1 MPTEYLCKQ
10 CIIILAL
17 CSCKIKLLDGVTM
30 DEKEQ
35 LPAGI
40 ITMLLTGYVDT
51 IAFQR
56 KLICA
61 ALVGWAIT
69 TIAFIVTSR

>member
-1 MPTEYLCKQ
+1 MQLQNDFYGGGMME
-10 CIIILAL
+10 
-17 CSCKIKLLDGVTM
+17 
-30 DEKEQ
+30 EKEQ

-61 ALVGWAIT
+61 VLVGWAIT

>member
-1 MPTEYLCKQ
+1 MV
-10 CIIILAL
+10 
-17 CSCKIKLLDGVTM
+17 DGWWTDGGRMVE
-30 DEKEQ
+30 EKEQ

-61 ALVGWAIT
+61 ALAGWAIT
-69 TIAFIVTSR
+69 TIAFIVYK

>member
-1 MPTEYLCKQ
+1 MMKE
-10 CIIILAL
+10 
-17 CSCKIKLLDGVTM
+17 
-30 DEKEQ
+30 EKEQ

-56 KLICA
+56 NLIYA
-61 ALVGWAIT
+61 ALAGWAIT
-69 TIAFIVTSR
+69 TIAFIVYK

>member
-1 MPTEYLCKQ
+1 MEE
-10 CIIILAL
+10 
-17 CSCKIKLLDGVTM
+17 
-30 DEKEQ
+30 EKEQ

-56 KLICA
+56 KFIYA
-61 ALVGWAIT
+61 ALAGWAIT
-69 TIAFIVTSR
+69 TIAFIVYMSR

>member
-1 MPTEYLCKQ
+1 M
-10 CIIILAL
+10 
-17 CSCKIKLLDGVTM
+17 LDASSLFLPMQLQNDFYGGGM
-30 DEKEQ
+30 MEMEEKEQ

-56 KLICA
+56 KLIYA
-61 ALVGWAIT
+61 SLAGWAIT
-69 TIAFIVTSR
+69 TIAFIVYK

>member
-1 MPTEYLCKQ
+1 M
-10 CIIILAL
+10 
-17 CSCKIKLLDGVTM
+17 LLLMRLQNDFYGGGM
-30 DEKEQ
+30 MKEEKEQ

-56 KLICA
+56 NLIYA
-61 ALVGWAIT
+61 ALAGWAIT
-69 TIAFIVTSR
+69 TIAFIVYK

>member
-1 MPTEYLCKQ
+1 
-10 CIIILAL
+10 
-17 CSCKIKLLDGVTM
+17 M

-51 IAFQR
+51 IAFQK
-56 KLICA
+56 KLCCA

>member
-1 MPTEYLCKQ
+1 MQLQNDFYGGGMME
-10 CIIILAL
+10 
-17 CSCKIKLLDGVTM
+17 M
-30 DEKEQ
+30 EEKEQ

-56 KLICA
+56 KLIYA
-61 ALVGWAIT
+61 ALAGWAIT
-69 TIAFIVTSR
+69 TIAFIVYK

>member
-1 MPTEYLCKQ
+1 M
-10 CIIILAL
+10 
-17 CSCKIKLLDGVTM
+17 LDASSLFLPMQLQNDFYGGGM
-30 DEKEQ
+30 MEEKEQ

-56 KLICA
+56 KLIYA
-61 ALVGWAIT
+61 ALAGWAIT